1 MFTILLATDGS
12 SYALNATRYAAKLV
26 GLMKGD
32 VEITVLYVKD
42 ISLPLIGFVGEPG
55 GEILPDSSVMQ
66 DQVDHAAE
74 TALAATVKCFEGF
87 GIKATPVSAWG
98 KPADTICSTASKGN
112 FDLVVM
118 GSSGA
123 GQITGILLGSVS
135 DRVIHCARVPV
146 LIVRP
151 QPEKEKK

>member
-1 MFTILLATDGS
+1 MFKILLATDGS
-12 SYALNATRYAAKLV
+12 SFALDAARYAARLAN
-26 GLMKGD
+26 LMKEA
-32 VEITVLYVKD
+32 EITVLYVKD

-66 DQVDHAAE
+66 EQVEKAAE
-74 TALAATVKCFEGF
+74 TAIADTLQCLESSGVK
-87 GIKATPVSAWG
+87 GIPMTAWG
-98 KPADTICSTASKGN
+98 KPADTICSIGAQEN
-112 FDLVVM
+112 FDLIVM

-135 DRVIHCARVPV
+135 DRVIHCSRVPV

-151 QPEKEKK
+151 PKREKK

>member
-1 MFTILLATDGS
+1 MFRILLATDGS
-12 SYALNATRYAAKLV
+12 PYALNAAQYAAKLA
-26 GLMKGD
+26 GLMKD

-66 DQVDHAAE
+66 EQVDKAAE
-74 TALAATVKCFEGF
+74 TALAAAMGCLEAAGVQ
-87 GIKATPVSAWG
+87 AVPRSAWG
-98 KPADTICSTASKGN
+98 KPADTICATANSEN

-118 GSSGA
+118 GSSGV

-135 DRVIHCARVPV
+135 DRVVHCSAVPV

-151 QPEKEKK
+151 QPAKGKK